1 MAAPVAYGIWLI
13 GGMVFRAGSKAV
25 AAKLKTEGAKKLS
38 GRAINNLSK
47 KPKDVEK
54 VSNLRKLI
62 DKLGLG
68 KKPIRQAVTGQP
80 KATITSP
87 KQPASNTSLAKPK
100 PSAAAN
106 SKPTGSRVAPKKPTK
121 NTTVNKRPNV
131 QTSTA
136 KPQVSSSGIKTV
148 GSSKAGQS
156 PNYKFSKAR
165 VAPAQKSTNSITARE
180 LVRPDAPEIDDL
192 APLSP
197 DGPARTVRT
206 KKNKAPKD
214 GPARTVRTKKNKAPK
229 DGPARTVKTK
239 KNKAPKDG
247 LARTVRTAA
256 GKGSPKKINKKVTSS
271 KPIIKPKNKSSSTE
285 DLLKNYSPARQKAL
299 QNAKIGTD
307 AGDGMSWVVGS
318 NSNALVRVKSDSPRV
333 SENKRLK
340 SYLKNKK

>member
-1 MAAPVAYGIWLI
+1 MVVQIPAAVGYGVWLI

-25 AAKLKTEGAKKLS
+25 ATRLAAEGAKKLS

-68 KKPIRQAVTGQP
+68 KKPMRQTVTGQP

-87 KQPASNTSLAKPK
+87 KQPASGTSVTSPK
-100 PSAAAN
+100 PSAAT
-106 SKPTGSRVAPKKPTK
+106 SLKPKGRRVAPKKPTQ
-121 NTTVNKRPNV
+121 NTTISKRPSV
-131 QTSTA
+131 QTSVA
-136 KPQVSSSGIKTV
+136 KPQVSSSGMKTV

-156 PNYKFSKAR
+156 PNYKFGKTKI
-165 VAPAQKSTNSITARE
+165 APGPRSTNRMTTLE
-180 LVRPDAPEIDDL
+180 LARPDAPEIDDL
-192 APLSP
+192 APMSP
-197 DGPARTVRT
+197 
-206 KKNKAPKD
+206 K
-214 GPARTVRTKKNKAPK
+214 
-229 DGPARTVKTK
+229 GPARTVKTK
-239 KNKAPKDG
+239 KNKDPKAGPARTVKTKKNKDPKAG
-247 LARTVRTAA
+247 PARTVRTAA
-256 GKGSPKKINKKVTSS
+256 GKGSPKKTKKKVTSS
-271 KPIIKPKNKSSSTE
+271 KPIIKPKNKSSSIE

>member
-13 GGMVFRAGSKAV
+13 GGAVFRAGSKAV
-25 AAKLKTEGAKKLS
+25 ATRLAAEGAKKLS

-47 KPKDVEK
+47 NPKNVEN

-68 KKPIRQAVTGQP
+68 KKPIRQVVTGQP

-100 PSAAAN
+100 PAAAAN

-131 QTSTA
+131 QTSAA
-136 KPQVSSSGIKTV
+136 KPQVSSSGMKTV

-156 PNYKFSKAR
+156 PNYKFSRAR

-192 APLSP
+192 APMSP
-197 DGPARTVRT
+197 KGKERTVRT

-214 GPARTVRTKKNKAPK
+214 GPARTVRTKKNADPKA
-229 DGPARTVKTK
+229 GP
-239 KNKAPKDG
+239 
-247 LARTVRTAA
+247 ARTVRTAA

>member
-1 MAAPVAYGIWLI
+1 MVVQIPAAVGYGVWLI

-25 AAKLKTEGAKKLS
+25 ASKLKAEGAKKLS

-68 KKPIRQAVTGQP
+68 KKPMRQTVTGQP

-131 QTSTA
+131 QTSVA
-136 KPQVSSSGIKTV
+136 KPQVSSSGMKTV

-156 PNYKFSKAR
+156 PNYKFGKAR
-165 VAPAQKSTNSITARE
+165 IAPGPRSTNRMTTLELAR
-180 LVRPDAPEIDDL
+180 PNAPEVDDL

-206 KKNKAPKD
+206 KKNKTPKD
-214 GPARTVRTKKNKAPK
+214 GPARTVRTA
-229 DGPARTVKTK
+229 AR
-239 KNKAPKDG
+239 
-247 LARTVRTAA
+247 
-256 GKGSPKKINKKVTSS
+256 KGSPKKINKKVTSS
-271 KPIIKPKNKSSSTE
+271 NPKTKSKNKSSSIK

>member
-13 GGMVFRAGSKAV
+13 GGAVFRAGSKAV
-25 AAKLKTEGAKKLS
+25 ATRLAAEGAKKLS

-87 KQPASNTSLAKPK
+87 KQPTSNTSLAKPR
-100 PSAAAN
+100 PAAAAAAN

-131 QTSTA
+131 QTSAA
-136 KPQVSSSGIKTV
+136 KPQVSSSGMKTV

-156 PNYKFSKAR
+156 PNYKFNRAR
-165 VAPAQKSTNSITARE
+165 VAPAQKPTNSITVRE

-192 APLSP
+192 APMSP
-197 DGPARTVRT
+197 KGKERTVRTKKNADPKKGKERTVRT

-214 GPARTVRTKKNKAPK
+214 GPARTVRT
-229 DGPARTVKTK
+229 
-239 KNKAPKDG
+239 
-247 LARTVRTAA
+247 AA
-256 GKGSPKKINKKVTSS
+256 GKGSPKKTKKKVTNS

>member
-1 MAAPVAYGIWLI
+1 MVVQIPAAIGYGVWLI
-13 GGMVFRAGSKAV
+13 GGAVFRAGSKAV
-25 AAKLKTEGAKKLS
+25 ATRLAAEGAKKLS

-47 KPKDVEK
+47 NPKNVEN

-68 KKPIRQAVTGQP
+68 KKPIRQTVTGQP

-136 KPQVSSSGIKTV
+136 KPQVSSSGMKTV

-156 PNYKFSKAR
+156 PNYKFSRAR
-165 VAPAQKSTNSITARE
+165 VAPAQRSNNSIIARE
-180 LVRPDAPEIDDL
+180 LVRPDAPEVDDL

-206 KKNKAPKD
+206 KKNKAPKA

-229 DGPARTVKTK
+229 AGPARTVK
-239 KNKAPKDG
+239 
-247 LARTVRTAA
+247 TAA
-256 GKGSPKKINKKVTSS
+256 GKGSPKKTKKKVTNS

>member
-13 GGMVFRAGSKAV
+13 GGAVFRAGSKAV
-25 AAKLKTEGAKKLS
+25 ATRLAAEGAKKLS

-47 KPKDVEK
+47 NPKNVEN

-68 KKPIRQAVTGQP
+68 KKPIRQVVTGQP

-100 PSAAAN
+100 PAAAAN

-131 QTSTA
+131 QTSAA
-136 KPQVSSSGIKTV
+136 KPQVSSSGMKTV

-156 PNYKFSKAR
+156 PNYKFNRAR

-192 APLSP
+192 APMSP
-197 DGPARTVRT
+197 KGKERTVRT

-214 GPARTVRTKKNKAPK
+214 GP
-229 DGPARTVKTK
+229 
-239 KNKAPKDG
+239 
-247 LARTVRTAA
+247 ARTVRTAA

-271 KPIIKPKNKSSSTE
+271 NPKIKSKNKSSSTE

>member
-25 AAKLKTEGAKKLS
+25 AAKLKAEGAKKLS

-87 KQPASNTSLAKPK
+87 KQPASGTSVTSSK
-100 PSAAAN
+100 PSAAT
-106 SKPTGSRVAPKKPTK
+106 SLKPTGRRVAPKKPTQ
-121 NTTVNKRPNV
+121 NTTISKRPSV
-131 QTSTA
+131 QTSVA
-136 KPQVSSSGIKTV
+136 KPQVSSSGMKTV

-156 PNYKFSKAR
+156 PNYKFGKER
-165 VAPAQKSTNSITARE
+165 IAPGPRSTNRMTTLE

-192 APLSP
+192 APMSP
-197 DGPARTVRT
+197 KGKERTVRT

-214 GPARTVRTKKNKAPK
+214 GPARTVRT
-229 DGPARTVKTK
+229 
-239 KNKAPKDG
+239 
-247 LARTVRTAA
+247 AA
-256 GKGSPKKINKKVTSS
+256 GKGSPKKTKKKVTNS

>member
-13 GGMVFRAGSKAV
+13 GGAVFRAGSKAV
-25 AAKLKTEGAKKLS
+25 ATRLAAEGAKKLS

-47 KPKDVEK
+47 NPKNVEN

-68 KKPIRQAVTGQP
+68 KKPIRQVVTGQP

-100 PSAAAN
+100 PAAAAAN

-131 QTSTA
+131 QTSAA
-136 KPQVSSSGIKTV
+136 KPQVSSSGMKTV

-156 PNYKFSKAR
+156 PNYKFGKAR
-165 VAPAQKSTNSITARE
+165 IAPGPRSTNRMTTLELAR
-180 LVRPDAPEIDDL
+180 PNAPEIDDL
-192 APLSP
+192 APMSP
-197 DGPARTVRT
+197 KGKERTVRT

-214 GPARTVRTKKNKAPK
+214 GPARTVRT
-229 DGPARTVKTK
+229 
-239 KNKAPKDG
+239 
-247 LARTVRTAA
+247 AA
-256 GKGSPKKINKKVTSS
+256 GKGSPKKTKKKVTSP

>member
-165 VAPAQKSTNSITARE
+165 VAPAQKFTNSITARE

-197 DGPARTVRT
+197 
-206 KKNKAPKD
+206 
-214 GPARTVRTKKNKAPK
+214 

>member
-214 GPARTVRTKKNKAPK
+214 GPARTV
-229 DGPARTVKTK
+229 KTK